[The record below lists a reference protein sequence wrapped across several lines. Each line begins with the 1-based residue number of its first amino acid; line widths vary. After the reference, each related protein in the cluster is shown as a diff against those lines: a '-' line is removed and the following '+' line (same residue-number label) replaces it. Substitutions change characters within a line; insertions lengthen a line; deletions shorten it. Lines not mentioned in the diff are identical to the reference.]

1 MILLCHSIICVWIQ
15 LTVEPSLTS
24 RSFHYRHT
32 DSMNKKNN
40 ENNNTATNSPT
51 LSIRWR
57 ETKDEKKKQQIKLIL
72 LIFYASFLLLFY
84 LITSF
89 PCPHSHPHIGR
100 NEGCSLF
107 MLEMDSIIF
116 RLKTCKSFHQFDQ
129 SIKNVA
135 EQALNILSI
144 FFFFLCFFL
153 IPLLFSFWIG
163 ISLNWWKLV

>member
-15 LTVEPSLTS
+15 LIVEPSLTS

-32 DSMNKKNN
+32 DSMNKKK
-40 ENNNTATNSPT
+40 TTRIT
-51 LSIRWR
+51 TQQQIRQHCR
-57 ETKDEKKKQQIKLIL
+57 FAEEKRKTRKKQQIKLIL

-144 FFFFLCFFL
+144 FFFLCFFL
-153 IPLLFSFWIG
+153 IPLLFSF
-163 ISLNWWKLV
+163 